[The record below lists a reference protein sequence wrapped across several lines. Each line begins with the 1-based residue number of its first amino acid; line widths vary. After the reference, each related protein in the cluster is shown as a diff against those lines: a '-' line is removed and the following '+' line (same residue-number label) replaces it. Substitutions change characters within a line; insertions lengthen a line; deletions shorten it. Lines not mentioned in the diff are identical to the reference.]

1 MTVKETIAQQG
12 WPDLGLPDDF
22 DSFIVK
28 STSAW
33 NGELRLDGGYYDNET
48 VLALLK
54 LKDSGFEMDLIGT
67 VAKTFNG
74 NRFRRVHVDD
84 AEHGVPYLSPSDMFD
99 ASLTK
104 TRFLSKKHTGN
115 LQNLLVQQ
123 GWTVITCSGSIGR
136 CLYVS
141 SELTEFVMSH
151 DLIRVVANEGEVLP
165 GYLYAYLNSELGNS
179 LLTRSMFGK
188 VIDHIEPHQVD
199 GMSIPRLGSELEQEI
214 HDHVVQADSC
224 RSEANRLIAESEE
237 AIYKRLGIQKVDPSA
252 GRWAEQSLCFGVS
265 SNSTSLRLD
274 AGYHAPVV
282 KAVERAV
289 FSAAHEIRL
298 LGSVTKDIF
307 QPPIFKRI
315 RVTDPKL
322 GVPYYT
328 GAELASVKPKPESYL
343 SLKTPALRQLTLET
357 NMVVVQDAGSAGGL
371 IGKPT
376 FIHKEFDGATA
387 TNNMIRITFE
397 QDFDAGYCYAYL
409 ASQIGYQLVTRNLY
423 GSAQDHLDVNQL
435 SSVPIPWPDEDVRKE
450 IGNLILRA
458 GELRFEAQEHERHAQ
473 RILMEAIS

>member
-1 MTVKETIAQQG
+1 MTVKETIAQYG
-12 WPDLGLPDDF
+12 WLDLGFPDDF
-22 DSFIVK
+22 DSFVVK

-48 VLALLK
+48 VLALARI
-54 LKDSGFEMDLIGT
+54 KDSGLQLDAIAD
-67 VAKTFNG
+67 VADTFKG
-74 NRFRRVHVDD
+74 NIFRRILVDS
-84 AEHGVPYLSPSDMFD
+84 EECGIPFLTPSDMFD
-99 ASLTK
+99 ANLEPGGY
-104 TRFLSKKHTGN
+104 LSKKYTKG
-115 LQNLLVQQ
+115 LQGLMPKA
-123 GWTVITCSGSIGR
+123 GWTVITRSGTIGK

-141 SELTEFVMSH
+141 RALERFALSD
-151 DLIRVVANEGEVLP
+151 DLIRVVAKEDKILA
-165 GYLYAYLNSELGNS
+165 GYLYSYLSSELGYS

-188 VIDHIEPHQVD
+188 VVDHIEPNQVD
-199 GMSIPRLGSELEQEI
+199 SMSIPRLGSEREQEI

-224 RSEANRLIAESEE
+224 RSEANRLIVESEE
-237 AIYKRLGIQKVDPSA
+237 AIYKRLGIQKVDPFA
-252 GRWAEQSLCFGVS
+252 GRWADQSLCFGVS
-265 SNSTSLRLD
+265 SNSTNLRLD
-274 AGYHAPVV
+274 AGYHVPVV

-289 FSAAHEIRL
+289 FSAAHEIKL
-298 LGSVTKDIF
+298 LGSITKDIF

-376 FIHKEFDGATA
+376 FIHKEFNGATA

-397 QDFDAGYCYAYL
+397 HDFDAGYCYAYL
-409 ASQIGYQLVTRNLY
+409 ASQIGYQLVVRNLY
-423 GSAQDHLDVNQL
+423 GSAQDHLDVKQL
-435 SSVPIPWPDEDVRKE
+435 SSVPIPWPDEDLRKD

-473 RILMEAIS
+473 RILMETIS